1 MGSSKFSAEVRE
13 RSVQLVLEQ
22 EAQHKSQ
29 WQAVTSVA
37 QKLGCSAATVLNWV
51 RQYERD
57 GGRREGPT
65 SSEKERIKALER
77 EVKELRRTN
86 EILRLAS
93 AFFAKAEFDRHQK

>member
-1 MGSSKFSAEVRE
+1 MRESKFSSEVRE
-13 RSVQLVLEQ
+13 RAVQLVLEQ
-22 EAQHKSQ
+22 VAQHKSQ
-29 WQAVTSVA
+29 WQAINSIA
-37 QKLGCSAATVLNWV
+37 PKFDCHAATLLSWV

-65 SSEKERIKALER
+65 SAEKSRIKELER

>member
-1 MGSSKFSAEVRE
+1 MGSSKFSSEVRA
-13 RSVQLVLEQ
+13 RSVQLVMEQ

-65 SSEKERIKALER
+65 SAEKERIKALER
-77 EVKELRRTN
+77 ENKELRRTN

-93 AFFAKAEFDRHQK
+93 AFFAKAEFDRHSK

>member
-1 MGSSKFSAEVRE
+1 MRASKFSPEVRE

-22 EAQHKSQ
+22 VAQHKSQ
-29 WQAVTSVA
+29 WQAITSVA
-37 QKLGCSAATVLNWV
+37 EKIGATGETVRSWV

-65 SSEKERIKALER
+65 SPEKERIKALER
-77 EVKELRRTN
+77 ENKELRRTN

-93 AFFAKAEFDRHQK
+93 AFFAKAEFDRPSR